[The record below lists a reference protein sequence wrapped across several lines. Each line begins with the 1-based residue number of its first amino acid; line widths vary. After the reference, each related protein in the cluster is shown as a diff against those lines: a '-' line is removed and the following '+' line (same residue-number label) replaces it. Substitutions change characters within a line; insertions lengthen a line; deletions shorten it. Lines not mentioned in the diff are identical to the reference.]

1 MNLNMLSDFMQVLN
15 SIRKHLTKNKYFP
28 MYILFTIIYLLQKQ
42 KLNPNKYSEQEISMS
57 NFYKLMNLI

>member
-15 SIRKHLTKNKYFP
+15 SISKHLTKNKYFP
-28 MYILFTIIYLLQKQ
+28 MYILFTTIYLLRKQ